1 MAIFWGVL
9 TFLIIL
15 IALSCDTTKPKPPVI
30 HYELNMMH
38 DAIDADTYADFGLT
52 LVTISAELKD
62 EDGNFLEG
70 ETINF
75 TWQNT
80 DASITLGT
88 ISTPTRTTDNN
99 GKATVTFEDNGQ
111 AGTINVSAS
120 YADEY
125 DNEADET
132 ISFTVLSVESQADVL
147 TMNTSGTDNNMVL
160 VADNA
165 PDLEYNT
172 LFNAFVRDDIGN
184 PVQNLNVHF
193 TNLSMLG
200 GLVETEDMTD
210 DIGKATVTLSTFGSE
225 LGDAEVKA
233 YVTIDELAR
242 AVESSSIDLTFEN
255 IDFNHLERADG
266 EISDTLV
273 VSFISELQYLISTEV
288 SDISILTLPGTVYLD
303 ESNPDSLYGIA
314 VGATVVDAS
323 GAAVIGVPVH
333 FENTSDWGTLSD
345 NDILTGTFGLAETGL
360 FGTADNAGDVTIV
373 ASVMDPLNDGSTIV
387 TTSGTISVQYY
398 SSLAAGLNTWNV
410 SGVIPDGEIN
420 TVQVDT
426 LYARVTDSVGGA
438 MEGVYVNF
446 ERVTGSGLAEIGVL
460 SSTSGTTNSNGIVS
474 TIYTALASEIIVD
487 GMMVQIEISV
497 SNSSLD
503 SEVVNFTL
511 NNPGSPNVEYNVDR
525 FEWYKGFFI
534 ESGTVT
540 PLFEGNVSNL
550 EVSSSF
556 DYLLLVAS
564 LVDEDG
570 VRINRVP
577 VQFSIDNII
586 SSPNGDLSSNEEYS
600 CCQQDSVGVNEF
612 VTPADLTLQ
621 NFVIDPLHPDEA
633 NGLVPILYYNQ
644 MVDVCDNIVAE
655 VVDPLDNSITL
666 RTSSINLCTATP
678 EITFPPDEVTNLSFT
693 TSPDNVLLFEGVQ
706 DSTYRVVLNAIVKD
720 VAGVPVENVHVD
732 FINDTPQFGILQ
744 YGQGMSN
751 ALGYARDTLYVSS
764 ADEGNIDL
772 RAVVTDSQDNT
783 LDASTTVSVFSVE
796 TPSEIHHIQAWAQE
810 PIILI
815 TNPSQVYSDTLYA
828 RALTEEGANI
838 PDAPILFELTD
849 PNSGSISSG
858 QVLTNAEGIA
868 SVVYFTNVGIE
879 TGTVSLS
886 VSVPGAPLVPAA
898 NFSITIAGQEPYDDI
913 VNSLDLFAFP
923 EEVVILRQAEQ
934 DTTYSIEFNSI
945 VKDIYGVAVQNVPVY
960 FMNLTSG
967 IGTLSQSLAYS
978 DSIGIAN
985 AILNLD
991 PNNTGIANI
1000 KSYILSSQDDTDTL
1014 FTAYR
1019 NVNVQSEYEMEV
1031 ASVTS
1036 LLAWASTSVINVT
1049 RTDSTYC
1056 DTLSAVAMNTLGGG
1070 VTGIDITFSSDSP
1083 DIGFLDNSLVTS
1095 DSLGIGMNTFC
1106 LIPAYIDTSGTGEF
1120 SDDVNITVTIEGST
1134 VNPTVIEIQIVDNI
1148 AECPDC
1154 IAELSV
1160 NAVHT
1165 ELPYEDENGEPV
1177 FSTTVWATYV
1187 DTLGYGPEDGDI
1199 IQFQSLRDSLGTM
1212 VQFASIEPYG
1222 YFQNDTA
1229 RVVFNMTNDAGL
1241 ADIIG
1246 TYDGLSDTT
1255 HIALNST
1262 AFEYIEF
1269 IPPVPSEIMVED
1281 GGGVEA
1287 TEVSVVLRDANANP
1301 VSDDYLVFFEITV
1314 PSPSGV
1320 HFDND
1325 EIFDSIESSNG
1336 IASVTVN
1343 AGTMPGTIRMHAVVF
1358 ELEDTEMLNQ
1368 LGEAYDI
1375 PVTVHTGP
1383 PAYGDITVSNV
1394 DLTTIG
1400 GGLYELPIAIS
1411 LWDLHSNP
1419 VDDSTTVWLSVYDF
1433 APAWNVDT
1441 AYVPGDLVIWAEE
1454 GDAITDSLVYICITE
1469 LDEITGMPPSGH
1481 ELSEDHWD
1489 LNPQPAVIN
1498 GEAKTGM
1505 LNPNGEAFR
1514 GIAWAEVH
1522 YNSNSAFGNG
1532 VIKAQTYGGNNDGGG
1547 GNEILLIDSRTE
1559 NDGAPFPMPILSGAV
1574 IISSTVVFWDF
1585 STFTNFDDP
1594 PDVDTGCYTDIITI
1608 NATLTDF
1615 YEVNIDSGHLLLST
1629 VGGVLLQTAPDFDPT
1644 WDPNLMQI
1652 TDSDGAAR
1660 WYIRYNIGLCP
1671 VTDPQTCTS
1680 EGDADCEACEYDDF
1694 PSTIWVNLLDPQQM
1708 TSNQIE
1714 VNLMRSGGECL
1725 TCPPTGPNDH

>member
-1 MAIFWGVL
+1 MKKKMALFWGVL

-30 HYELNMMH
+30 HYQLNMMH

-132 ISFTVLSVESQADVL
+132 ISFSVLSVESQADVL

-165 PDLEYNT
+165 PDMEYNT

-242 AVESSSIDLTFEN
+242 AVESSSIELTFEN
-255 IDFNHLERADG
+255 IDFKHLERADG

-273 VSFISELQYLISTEV
+273 VSFISELQYLISTQV
-288 SDISILTLPGTVYLD
+288 DGISLMSIPGNVYLD
-303 ESNPDSLYGIA
+303 ENNPDSTYTVSLS
-314 VGATVVDAS
+314 ATVVDES
-323 GAAVIGVPVH
+323 GAAVTGVPVH
-333 FENTSDWGTLSD
+333 FENTSSWGA
-345 NDILTGTFGLAETGL
+345 LTG
-360 FGTADNAGDVTIV
+360 NDVLTNSQGIAV
-373 ASVMDPLNDGSTIV
+373 TSLLGPSGNPENVTVNASVMDPLNDGSTVV
-387 TTSGTISVQYY
+387 TTSSTISVQYY
-398 SSLAAGLNTWNV
+398 SSLAAGLNTWTV

-460 SSTSGTTNSNGIVS
+460 SSTSGITNSHGIVS

-497 SNSSLD
+497 SNSVLD

-525 FEWYKGFFI
+525 FEWYKGFAI
-534 ESGTVT
+534 ENSTVT
-540 PLFEGNVSNL
+540 PLFVGNESNL

-564 LVDEDG
+564 IVDEDG
-570 VRINRVP
+570 VRINRLP

-612 VTPADLTLQ
+612 VTPADLTLL
-621 NFVIDPLHPDEA
+621 NFVIDPAHPDEA

-655 VVDPLDNSITL
+655 VVDPLDDSVTL
-666 RTSSINLCTATP
+666 FTSSLNICTAAP
-678 EITFPPDEVTNLSFT
+678 ELTFPEDDVTTLTFT

-732 FINDTPQFGILQ
+732 FINDTPQYGILQ

-751 ALGYARDTLYVSS
+751 ALGYARDTLYVASE
-764 ADEGNIDL
+764 DEGNIDL
-772 RAVVTDSQDNT
+772 RAVVTDSQENT
-783 LDASTTVSVFSVE
+783 LEASTTVSVFSVE

-858 QVLTNAEGIA
+858 QVLTNNEGIA
-868 SVVYFTNVGIE
+868 SVIFFTNVGIE
-879 TGTVSLS
+879 TGTVDLS
-886 VSVPGAPLVPAA
+886 VSVPGAPLVPST
-898 NFSITIAGQEPYDDI
+898 NIQITIAGQEQYPDI

-1000 KSYILSSQDDTDTL
+1000 KSYILSLEDDSDTL

-1019 NVNVQSEYEMEV
+1019 SVNIQSEYEMEV

-1056 DTLSAVAMNTLGGG
+1056 DTLSAVAMDANGGG
-1070 VTGIDITFSSDSP
+1070 VSDIDITFSSDSP
-1083 DIGFLDNSLVTS
+1083 DIGFLDNTLVTS

-1106 LIPAYIDTSGTGEF
+1106 LIPAYIDTAGTGEF

-1134 VNPTVIEIQIVDNI
+1134 VDPGVIEIQIVDNI

-1160 NAVHT
+1160 NAVQT
-1165 ELPYEDENGEPV
+1165 ELPFDDNDGNPV

-1187 DTLGYGPEDGDI
+1187 DTLGYGPENGDI
-1199 IQFQSLRDSLGTM
+1199 IQFQSLRDSSGTF
-1212 VQFASIEPYG
+1212 VPFASIEPYG

-1229 RVVFNMTNDAGL
+1229 RVIFNMTNDAGL
-1241 ADIIG
+1241 AFVIG

-1255 HIALNST
+1255 NIALNSNT
-1262 AFEYIEF
+1262 FEYIEF

-1287 TEVSVVLRDANANP
+1287 TEVSAILRDANANP
-1301 VSDDYLVFFEITV
+1301 VSEDYLVFFEITM

-1325 EIFDSIESSNG
+1325 LTSDIVESSNG

-1343 AGTMPGTIRMHAVVF
+1343 SGTVPGTIRMHAVVF
-1358 ELEDTEMLNQ
+1358 DLEDTEMLNP
-1368 LGEAYDI
+1368 LGEAFDI
-1375 PVTVHTGP
+1375 PVTIHTGP
-1383 PAYGDITVSNV
+1383 PAYGNITASYV
-1394 DLTTIG
+1394 DLATIG
-1400 GGLYELPIAIS
+1400 GGMYELPISIS

-1419 VDDSTTVWLSVYDF
+1419 VDDSTTVWLSVYEF
-1433 APAWNVDT
+1433 SPTWNVDT
-1441 AYVPGDLVIWAEE
+1441 SYVPGDIVMWAEE
-1454 GDAITDSLVYICITE
+1454 GDAITDSLVYVC
-1469 LDEITGMPPSGH
+1469 LDSIIAIPPSGDGQ
-1481 ELSEDHWD
+1481 SEEFWD
-1489 LNPQPAVIN
+1489 LSAQPALIN

-1505 LNPNGEAFR
+1505 PNSNGEDFD
-1514 GIAWAEVH
+1514 GIAWAEL
-1522 YNSNSAFGNG
+1522 YYSSMPIFDFF
-1532 VIKAQTYGGNNDGGG
+1532 VIKAQTYGGNNVDGGAD
-1547 GNEILLIDSRTE
+1547 ILLIDSRT
-1559 NDGAPFPMPILSGAV
+1559 NNNGGPFQLPILPGAV
-1574 IISSTVVFWDF
+1574 NLSCNPVFWDF
-1585 STFTNFDDP
+1585 STFPNDNNP
-1594 PDVDTGCYTDIITI
+1594 PDIDPGCYTGIISC
-1608 NATLTDF
+1608 NASLTDF
-1615 YEVNIDSGHLLLST
+1615 YMESIDNGRLQLST
-1629 VGGVLLQTAPDFDPT
+1629 VGGVLLDPFPANDPL
-1644 WDPNLMQI
+1644 WDGNPVQISDPNG
-1652 TDSDGAAR
+1652 SAR
-1660 WYIRYNIGLCP
+1660 WYFRYNIALCP
-1671 VTDPQTCTS
+1671 VTDPQTCTD
-1680 EGDADCEACEYDDF
+1680 ENDCEACEYDDF
-1694 PSTIWVNLLDPQQM
+1694 PSTVWVNLLDPQQM

-1714 VNLMRSGGECL
+1714 ISLMRSGGECEN
-1725 TCPPTGPNDH
+1725 CP